1 MANYNKKIINEIAQ
15 ELDCGNDCYFNPKTK
30 EIIAI
35 PNYSIISDEELFEE
49 FFGSDVEKV
58 NEQGADFIKLEVLQS
73 FESFKIMERFVEQI
87 DDQLFKA
94 KLENALQRR
103 KPFRNFKYLI
113 DDSDFRQDW
122 FDFKQNELEKRVE
135 KELDHGEF

>member
-1 MANYNKKIINEIAQ
+1 MANYDKKIINEIAQ

-49 FFGSDVEKV
+49 VFGPDVEKV
-58 NEQGADFIKLEVLQS
+58 NEQEADFIKLEVLQS

-113 DDSDFRQDW
+113 DNSDFRQDW

-135 KELDHGEF
+135 NELKRGEF

>member
-135 KELDHGEF
+135 KELECGD

>member
-49 FFGSDVEKV
+49 VFGSDVEKV
-58 NEQGADFIKLEVLQS
+58 NEREADFIKLEVLQS

-87 DDQLFKA
+87 DDQKFKA
-94 KLENALQRR
+94 ALENALQRR

-135 KELDHGEF
+135 KELEHGDF

>member
-58 NEQGADFIKLEVLQS
+58 NEREADFIKLEVLQS

-87 DDQLFKA
+87 DDQKFKA
-94 KLENALQRR
+94 ALENALQRR

-135 KELDHGEF
+135 KELEHGDF

>member
-1 MANYNKKIINEIAQ
+1 MANYDKKIINEIAQ

-35 PNYSIISDEELFEE
+35 PNYSIISDEALFEE
-49 FFGSDVEKV
+49 VFGPDVEKV
-58 NEQGADFIKLEVLQS
+58 NEQEADFIKLEVLQS

-94 KLENALQRR
+94 KLENALHRR

-135 KELDHGEF
+135 NELKHGEF

>member
-1 MANYNKKIINEIAQ
+1 MANYDKKIINEIAQ

-58 NEQGADFIKLEVLQS
+58 NEREADFIKLEVLQS

-87 DDQLFKA
+87 DDQKFKA
-94 KLENALQRR
+94 ALENALQRR

-135 KELDHGEF
+135 KELEHGDF